1 MGISYTLDFHS
12 SLLSCFLAITKM
24 LIVMIFCFFFHDKIA
39 YKCWNF
45 FLLSIINLLIVCF
58 YVLSFTV
65 FLYFY
70 RYLFY
75 PSTTTFS
82 FLRHFSSTNGTIAVR
97 GKLKCLFVSDILDI
111 YRRRNLDRRAALDD
125 LQGRIGLT
133 IHSTIAWNLEHRNP
147 HSIGIP

>member
-1 MGISYTLDFHS
+1 MCCS
-12 SLLSCFLAITKM
+12 LAIIKM
-24 LIVMIFCFFFHDKIA
+24 LIVLIVMILCFFFFLDKIA
-39 YKCWNF
+39 YKCCN
-45 FLLSIINLLIVCF
+45 FLLFSVINLLIVYFC
-58 YVLSFTV
+58 LLLFTV
-65 FLYFY
+65 FPYFY

-82 FLRHFSSTNGTIAVR
+82 FFRHFSSANETIAVR
-97 GKLKCLFVSDILDI
+97 GKLKCLFVSDIFDI